1 MRYIAL
7 VLLVA
12 VPAGCGT
19 GGTTQSSAADSP
31 SANAAGSPSAAHS
44 PAGKL

>member
-12 VPAGCGT
+12 VLAGCGT
-19 GGTTQSSAADSP
+19 GGTTQSSAASSP
-31 SANAAGSPSAAHS
+31 SANAAGSRVLRHS